1 VPEPVVH
8 VRARVLEVRTV
19 AAGDAVSYGAT
30 WRAARESR
38 IATVAAGYADGYRR
52 SLSNVGRALLGGADV
67 RVAGA
72 VTMDMTL
79 LDVTGRRCEPGDVV
93 TLVGR
98 DGDRT
103 LTVEDVARDGGVSPY
118 EFLTGLGQ
126 RLPRVY
132 RPALGA

>member
-1 VPEPVVH
+1 
-8 VRARVLEVRTV
+8 VRARILELRDV
-19 AAGDAVSYGAT
+19 ARGESVSYGAT
-30 WRAARESR
+30 WRARQSCR

-52 SLSNVGRALLGGADV
+52 HLSNAGRGLLRGREV

-79 LDVTGRRCEPGDVV
+79 FDVTGIECTPGDVV

-98 DGDRT
+98 EGNGL
-103 LTVEDVARDGGVSPY
+103 LTVEDVARDGGLSPY
-118 EFLTGLGQ
+118 EFLTGLRQ

-132 RPALGA
+132 LPALHASAQ